1 MFPCLWVG
9 TNPGIALTSQEGRE
23 CYYTFQDYKNHK
35 FQHFTKY
42 FSASLNGINRDNDNS
57 LLHPPHTHTHTTSME
72 WLVNELQEL
81 KVVMTEHKTD
91 AHHHRGLFSTIS
103 FRVLHFL
110 LVQKY
115 IW

>member
-1 MFPCLWVG
+1 
-9 TNPGIALTSQEGRE
+9 
-23 CYYTFQDYKNHK
+23 
-35 FQHFTKY
+35 
-42 FSASLNGINRDNDNS
+42 
-57 LLHPPHTHTHTTSME
+57 ME

-91 AHHHRGLFSTIS
+91 VHHHRGLFSTIS
-103 FRVLHFL
+103 FRVLHLL